1 LTTTP
6 PKSGLGA
13 IAVAGIVVAVLVALG
28 VGSLGAVGIV
38 ALSRLSATPVA
49 GDCLHV
55 TKESSNGEG
64 EFEKLSCRDSRAIF
78 RVETREERGTICP
91 GDDYTRLR
99 FSEGSARY
107 TLCLTLNVE
116 TGDCLTSID
125 DETRIAKVGCRTSQ
139 AEARVAVSDGDDLD
153 ACDDADGAGFLYE
166 GPPERTVCLTEV
178 GEGI

>member
-13 IAVAGIVVAVLVALG
+13 IAVVGIVVAVLVALG
-28 VGSLGAVGIV
+28 VGSLGAVGLV
-38 ALSRLSATPVA
+38 ALSRAGAAPVV
-49 GDCLHV
+49 GDCLHI

-64 EFEKLSCRDSRAIF
+64 EFEKLSCLDSRAIF
-78 RVETREERGTICP
+78 RVETRDERRSTCP

-99 FSEGSARY
+99 FTDDSTRY

-116 TGDCLTSID
+116 TGDCLTAID
-125 DETRIAKVGCRTSQ
+125 DETKIAKVGCRTSQ
-139 AEARVAVSDGDDLD
+139 AEARVDVHSGDDLD
-153 ACDDADGAGFLYE
+153 ACDDLDGAGFLYE

-178 GEGI
+178 GENI

>member
-1 LTTTP
+1 MTSTP

-13 IAVAGIVVAVLVALG
+13 IAVVGTVVAVLVALG
-28 VGSLGAVGIV
+28 VGSLGAIGFV
-38 ALSRLSATPVA
+38 AIGRAAAAPVV
-49 GDCLHV
+49 GDCLHI
-55 TKESSNGEG
+55 TKESSGGEG

-78 RVETREERGTICP
+78 RVETREERSTICP

-116 TGDCLTSID
+116 TGDCLTAID
-125 DETRIAKVGCRTSQ
+125 DETKIAKVGCRTSQ
-139 AEARVAVSDGDDLD
+139 AEARVDVHDGEDLD
-153 ACDDADGAGFLYE
+153 ACDAVDGAGFLYE

-178 GEGI
+178 GESI